1 LKAALVGVVNFER
14 LGGGANGGENG
25 VKNQCVRGKGKVG
38 FGEQNLLIARAE
50 RAPKKQTEQNRK
62 SVEIAHR
69 KTTHKTKEYW
79 WFSSILGKNV
89 L

>member
-1 LKAALVGVVNFER
+1 MVV
-14 LGGGANGGENG
+14 
-25 VKNQCVRGKGKVG
+25 KT
-38 FGEQNLLIARAE
+38 QNLLIARAE
-50 RAPKKQTEQNRK
+50 RAPKEQTEQNRK

-89 L
+89 LWLAPDADSAGQKSSNPQKNGIRLCYTLFSKIRD